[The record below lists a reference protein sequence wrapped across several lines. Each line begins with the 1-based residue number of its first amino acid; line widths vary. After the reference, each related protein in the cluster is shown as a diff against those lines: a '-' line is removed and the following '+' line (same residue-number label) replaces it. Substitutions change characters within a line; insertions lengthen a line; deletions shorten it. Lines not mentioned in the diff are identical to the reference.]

1 MMSAEFRLF
10 NISKRYGQREVLNI
24 DNLEIG
30 GGRIYCILGP
40 NGAGKTTLFR
50 ILTTLILADKGNACL
65 NG

>member
-30 GGRIYCILGP
+30 GGRIYCILGDR
-40 NGAGKTTLFR
+40 KSVV
-50 ILTTLILADKGNACL
+50 
-65 NG
+65 